1 MSLRVNNTPRNQEFH
16 TLGAQTGESMP
27 YAQITSTEY
36 KDGYTVLGKP
46 SWRGLLC
53 SLDFEKNKRRKKDGH
68 QGHDHGKREEG
79 VRKCHSQS
87 VRE

>member
-46 SWRGLLC
+46 SWR
-53 SLDFEKNKRRKKDGH
+53 
-68 QGHDHGKREEG
+68 Q
-79 VRKCHSQS
+79 
-87 VRE
+87 